1 VSSREGERPVQF
13 MFEAQNVLKMQYC
26 CLDRVAN
33 LVLEMIFENGLRDP
47 KFQNQVLLL
56 DTHFFINT

>member
-1 VSSREGERPVQF
+1 
-13 MFEAQNVLKMQYC
+13 MFESQDVLKMQYC

-33 LVLEMIFENGLRDP
+33 LVLEMMFENGLRDP

-56 DTHFFINT
+56 DTQLFIKT